1 MSKVAVIKCENY
13 NLEEVKNAVK
23 KAIDLIGGIDLF
35 VKENDKVLL
44 KPNLLAAESADRSVT
59 THPVVFEAVVS
70 ILKDKN
76 VNNISYG
83 DSPGVGK
90 GNAVALKAGIDEAA
104 NRLNVKYAD
113 FEEPVGVSYDNG
125 VQEKSFTIAK
135 PIQEADVIISL
146 PKLKSHAL
154 TTMTGAVKNQF
165 GCIPGFRKAEY
176 HLKLP
181 DFEDFS
187 TMLLDLNKLVNP
199 KLYIMDGILA
209 MEGNGPRNGSPR
221 KINAVIVSNDAV
233 ALDYAASQIIS
244 FDYNTIP
251 TLKMGFKHNFCNKDD
266 IEVLG
271 DGIESVKVNDFK
283 KPHKGIGIGRSLMK
297 LSKFSI
303 IKRLFAVI
311 IPKPVIDK
319 NKCVKCGICVKV
331 CPVTPLAL
339 NFDKKGR
346 DYPPEYYYK
355 NCISCYCCQELCPHK
370 AIVLKRKF

>member
-13 NLEEVKNAVK
+13 NLEEVKNSIN
-23 KAIDLIGGIDLF
+23 KAIDLLGGIDSF

-59 THPVVFEAVVS
+59 THPVIFEAVVS
-70 ILKDKN
+70 ILQEKN
-76 VNNISYG
+76 AKVSYG

-90 GNAVALKAGIDEAA
+90 GNNVALKAGIDEVA
-104 NRLNVKYAD
+104 NRLNVSYAD
-113 FEEPVGVSYDNG
+113 FEEPVGVSYEDG
-125 VQEKSFTIAK
+125 IQEKSFTISK

-199 KLYIMDGILA
+199 KLYIMDAILA

-221 KINAVIVSNDAV
+221 KINAIIVSNDAV
-233 ALDYAASQIIS
+233 ALDYIASQIIS

-251 TLKMGFKHNFCNKDD
+251 TLKMGFKHGFSNKDD

-271 DGIESVKVNDFK
+271 DGIESVKVTDFK
-283 KPHKGIGIGRSLMK
+283 KPHKGVGIGRSLMK
-297 LSKFSI
+297 LSKFPI
-303 IKRLFAVI
+303 IKRLFATI

-319 NKCVKCGICVKV
+319 SKCVKCGVCVKV

-339 NFDKKGR
+339 NFDKKGKN
-346 DYPPEYYYK
+346 YPPEYYYK

-370 AIVLKRKF
+370 AITLKRKF

>member
-1 MSKVAVIKCENY
+1 MSKVAVIRCMNY
-13 NLEEVKNAVK
+13 NLEEVKSSIK
-23 KAIDLIGGIDLF
+23 RAIDLLGGIDLF

-44 KPNLLAAESADRSVT
+44 KPNLLAAETADRSVT

-70 ILKDKN
+70 ILQEKN
-76 VNNISYG
+76 ALVSYG
-83 DSPGVGK
+83 DSPGIGK
-90 GNAVALKAGIDEAA
+90 GSSVALKAGIDEVA
-104 NRLNVKYAD
+104 NRMNVKYAD
-113 FEEPVGVSYDNG
+113 FEEPIGVSYEKG
-125 VQEKSFTIAK
+125 IQEKSFTISK

-187 TMLLDLNKLVNP
+187 TMLLDLNKLINP
-199 KLYIMDGILA
+199 KLYIMDAVLA
-209 MEGNGPRNGSPR
+209 MEGNGPRNGTP
-221 KINAVIVSNDAV
+221 KKVNALIVSADAV

-251 TLKMGFKHNFCNKDD
+251 TLKMGFKYGFSNKND
-266 IEVLG
+266 IEILG
-271 DGIESVKVNDFK
+271 DGIESVKTADFK
-283 KPHKGIGIGRSLMK
+283 KPHKGVGIGRSLMK
-297 LSKFSI
+297 LSKFPL
-303 IKRLFAVI
+303 IKRLFSFI
-311 IPKPVIDK
+311 IPKPVIEK
-319 NKCVKCGICVKV
+319 NKCVKCGVCVNV

-339 NFDKKGR
+339 NFDKKGK

-355 NCISCYCCQELCPHK
+355 SCISCYCCQELCPHK

>member
-13 NLEEVKNAVK
+13 DFEEVKYSIK

-44 KPNLLAAESADRSVT
+44 KPNLLAAETADRSVT

-70 ILKDKN
+70 ILQEITK
-76 VNNISYG
+76 NISYG
-83 DSPGVGK
+83 DSPGIGK
-90 GNAVALKAGIDEAA
+90 GSSVALKAGIDEIA
-104 NRLNVKYAD
+104 NKMNVQYAD
-113 FEEPVGVSYDNG
+113 FEEPVGVTYENG
-125 VQEKSFTIAK
+125 VQEKSFTISK

-209 MEGNGPRNGSPR
+209 MEGNGPRNGSP
-221 KINAVIVSNDAV
+221 KKVNALIVSSDAV
-233 ALDYAASQIIS
+233 AVDYVASQIIS

-251 TLKMGFKHNFCNKDD
+251 TLKMGFKHGFSNKDK

-271 DGIESVKVNDFK
+271 DGIDAVKVTDFK
-283 KPHKGIGIGRSLMK
+283 KPHKGIGVGRSLMK
-297 LSKFSI
+297 LSKFPI
-303 IKRLFAVI
+303 IKRLFATI
-311 IPKPVIDK
+311 IPKPVIEK
-319 NKCVKCGICVKV
+319 NKCVKCGVCVKV

-339 NFDKKGR
+339 NFDKKGKNS
-346 DYPPEYYYK
+346 PPEYYYK
-355 NCISCYCCQELCPHK
+355 HCISCYCCQELCPHK

>member
-13 NLEEVKNAVK
+13 DLEEVKSSIK

-44 KPNLLAAESADRSVT
+44 KPNFLAAETAEKSVT
-59 THPVVFEAVVS
+59 THPVVFEAIVS
-70 ILKDKN
+70 ILQEKTK
-76 VNNISYG
+76 NISYG
-83 DSPGVGK
+83 DSPGIGK
-90 GNAVALKAGIDEAA
+90 GSSVALKSGIDEIA
-104 NRLNVKYAD
+104 NKLNVKYVD
-113 FEEPVGVSYDNG
+113 FEEPVGVTYEDG

-209 MEGNGPRNGSPR
+209 MEGNGPRNGNPR
-221 KINAVIVSNDAV
+221 KVNALIVSADAV
-233 ALDYAASQIIS
+233 ALDYVASQIIS

-251 TLKMGFKHNFCNKDD
+251 TLKMGFKHGFSDKEK

-271 DGIESVKVNDFK
+271 DGIESVKVTDFK
-283 KPHKGIGIGRSLMK
+283 KPHKGIGVGRSLMK
-297 LSKFSI
+297 LSRFPI
-303 IKRLFAVI
+303 IKRLFATI
-311 IPKPVIDK
+311 IPKPVIEK
-319 NKCVKCGICVKV
+319 NKCVKCGVCVKV

-339 NFDKKGR
+339 NFDKKGK

>member
-13 NLEEVKNAVK
+13 DLEEVKSSIK

-44 KPNLLAAESADRSVT
+44 KPNFLAAETAEKSVT
-59 THPVVFEAVVS
+59 THLVVFEAIVS
-70 ILKDKN
+70 ILQEKTK
-76 VNNISYG
+76 NISYG
-83 DSPGVGK
+83 DSPGIGK
-90 GNAVALKAGIDEAA
+90 GSSVALKSGIDEIA
-104 NRLNVKYAD
+104 NKLNVKYAD
-113 FEEPVGVSYDNG
+113 FEEPVGVTYEDG

-209 MEGNGPRNGSPR
+209 MEGNGPRNGNPR
-221 KINAVIVSNDAV
+221 KVNALIVSSDAV
-233 ALDYAASQIIS
+233 ALDYVASQIIS

-251 TLKMGFKHNFCNKDD
+251 TLKMGFKHGFSDKEK
-266 IEVLG
+266 IEVVG
-271 DGIESVKVNDFK
+271 DGIESVKVTDFK
-283 KPHKGIGIGRSLMK
+283 KPHKGIGVGRSLMK
-297 LSKFSI
+297 LSRFPI
-303 IKRLFAVI
+303 IKRLFATI
-311 IPKPVIDK
+311 IPKPVIEK
-319 NKCVKCGICVKV
+319 NKCVKCGVCVKV

-339 NFDKKGR
+339 NFDKKGK

>member
-13 NLEEVKNAVK
+13 DLEEVKSAIE

-44 KPNLLAAESADRSVT
+44 KPNFLAAETAERSVT

-70 ILKDKN
+70 ILQEKTE
-76 VNNISYG
+76 NISYG
-83 DSPGVGK
+83 DSPGIGK
-90 GNAVALKAGIDEAA
+90 GSSVALKSGIDEIA
-104 NRLNVKYAD
+104 NKLNVKYAD
-113 FEEPVGVSYDNG
+113 FEEPVGVTYEDG

-187 TMLLDLNKLVNP
+187 TMLLDLNKLVSP

-209 MEGNGPRNGSPR
+209 MEGNGPRNGNPR
-221 KINAVIVSNDAV
+221 KVNALIVSNDAV
-233 ALDYAASQIIS
+233 ALDYVASKIIS
-244 FDYNTIP
+244 FDYNSIP
-251 TLKMGFKHNFCNKDD
+251 TLKMGFKHGFSNKEE
-266 IEVLG
+266 IEVVG
-271 DGIESVKVNDFK
+271 DGIESVKVTDFK

-297 LSKFSI
+297 LSKFPL
-303 IKRLFAVI
+303 IKRLFATI
-311 IPKPVIDK
+311 IPKPVIEK
-319 NKCVKCGICVKV
+319 NKCVKCGVCVKV

-339 NFDKKGR
+339 NFDKKGK

>member
-13 NLEEVKNAVK
+13 NFEEVKASIK
-23 KAIDLIGGIDLF
+23 RAINLLGGIDLF
-35 VKENDKVLL
+35 VKEHDKVLL
-44 KPNLLAAESADRSVT
+44 KPNLLAAETADRSVT
-59 THPVVFEAVVS
+59 THPVVFEAAAS
-70 ILKDKN
+70 IFQEKN
-76 VNNISYG
+76 TEIFYG
-83 DSPGVGK
+83 DSPGIGH
-90 GNAVALKAGIDEAA
+90 GSSVALKSGIDEAA
-104 NRLNVKYAD
+104 NKLNVKYAD
-113 FEEPVGVSYDNG
+113 FEEPIGVSYENG
-125 VQEKSFTIAK
+125 VQEKSFTISK
-135 PIQEADVIISL
+135 PVREADVIISL

-209 MEGNGPRNGSPR
+209 MEGNGPRNGSP
-221 KINAVIVSNDAV
+221 KKVNALIVSADAV
-233 ALDYAASQIIS
+233 ALDYVASEIIS

-251 TLKMGFKHNFCNKDD
+251 TLKMGFKHCFSNKDD

-271 DGIESVKVNDFK
+271 DGIESVKVHDFK

-297 LSKFSI
+297 LSKFPI
-303 IKRLFAVI
+303 IKKIFSFI
-311 IPKPVIDK
+311 IPKPVIEK
-319 NKCVKCGICVKV
+319 NKCLKCGVCVKV

-339 NFDKKGR
+339 NFEKKGA
-346 DYPPEYYYK
+346 DYPPKYYYK

>member
-13 NLEEVKNAVK
+13 DLEEVKSSIK

-44 KPNLLAAESADRSVT
+44 KPNFLAAETAEKSVT
-59 THPVVFEAVVS
+59 THPVVFEAIVS
-70 ILKDKN
+70 ILQEKTK
-76 VNNISYG
+76 NISYG
-83 DSPGVGK
+83 DSPGIGK
-90 GNAVALKAGIDEAA
+90 GSSVALKSGIDEIA
-104 NRLNVKYAD
+104 NKLNVKYVD
-113 FEEPVGVSYDNG
+113 FEEPVGVTYEDG

-209 MEGNGPRNGSPR
+209 MEGNGPRNGNPR
-221 KINAVIVSNDAV
+221 KVNALIVSSDAV
-233 ALDYAASQIIS
+233 ALDYVASQIIS

-251 TLKMGFKHNFCNKDD
+251 TLKMGFKHGFSDKEK
-266 IEVLG
+266 IEVVG
-271 DGIESVKVNDFK
+271 DGIESVKVTDFK
-283 KPHKGIGIGRSLMK
+283 KPHKGIGVGRSLMK
-297 LSKFSI
+297 LSRFPI
-303 IKRLFAVI
+303 IKRLFATI
-311 IPKPVIDK
+311 IPKPVIEK
-319 NKCVKCGICVKV
+319 NKCVKCGVCVKV

-339 NFDKKGR
+339 NFDKKGK